1 MTPPDKTHWL
11 DHPDHVRRLYR
22 GFWVVLALMVAAEA
36 VVHLHPHFGIDSVF
50 GFHAWFGF
58 GACAAMIL
66 VAKAL
71 ALVLKRPDTYYE
83 GRGPRTRRERDD
95 QGARHGDQEGVPH
108 G

>member
-11 DHPDHVRRLYR
+11 DHPANVRRLYR
-22 GFWVVLALMVAAEA
+22 GFWVVLALMVLAEA
-36 VVHLHPHFGIDSVF
+36 LVHLHPHFGIDSVF

-71 ALVLKRPDTYYE
+71 ALVLKRPDTYYD
-83 GRGPRTRRERDD
+83 GRGPRPHPEGASPGAD
-95 QGARHGDQEGVPH
+95 QGVPH